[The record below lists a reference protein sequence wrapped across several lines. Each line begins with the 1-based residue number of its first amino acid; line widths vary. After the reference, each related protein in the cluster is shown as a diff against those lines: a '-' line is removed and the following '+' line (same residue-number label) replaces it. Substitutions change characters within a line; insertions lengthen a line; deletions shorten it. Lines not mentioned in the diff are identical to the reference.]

1 MAFSRKISLA
11 GFGLL
16 TTLGLGAGCQ
26 TNAGNGALIGGAAG
40 AGLGAVVG
48 HRSHGN
54 TAGGAIVG
62 GALGAITGAI
72 VGSEVDRQQDR
83 DRYYDGRD
91 RYYDDRYYSRPG
103 YVYEYRV
110 WRDYGPYGPGYY
122 TIREYRY

>member
-1 MAFSRKISLA
+1 MAFMRKLSLA

-16 TTLGLGAGCQ
+16 ACLGLNTGCQ

-48 HRSHGN
+48 HQSHGN

-83 DRYYDGRD
+83 DRYYDR
-91 RYYDDRYYSRPG
+91 RYYDDGYYRPG

-122 TIREYRY
+122 TVREYR